1 MAETSSFLEDL
12 RPGTC
17 NMLRP
22 KKPTDEGLLA
32 ALCEAS
38 VLALLKSKQEVASV
52 LVDILKTAI
61 RKSRGASQ

>member
-1 MAETSSFLEDL
+1 
-12 RPGTC
+12 
-17 NMLRP
+17 MLRP

-38 VLALLKSKQEVASV
+38 VLALLKSKQDVASV

>member
-1 MAETSSFLEDL
+1 
-12 RPGTC
+12 
-17 NMLRP
+17 MLRP

-52 LVDILKTAI
+52 LVDILKLQLENPKEEQVSDLNNNELT
-61 RKSRGASQ
+61 